1 MPYTLE
7 AVSGPAS
14 GRQFNISTDGPMI
27 FGRGIR
33 ANFAIPEDPHLSG
46 VHFSVERSGDAY
58 TLCDLGSTNGTY
70 LRDERVTAL
79 TLAPGVVFTAGN
91 STFRILAPPADEWPG
106 FPPEKKK
113 FISKLYDAGEPVFA
127 VLDASRDDRIPS
139 FLAAFDVE
147 NQSLYEGNEAE
158 ELRDVAPYLALVPKS
173 SKLIHTL
180 FHEGWGRSW
189 GIYLTSKKSLAD
201 IRQHL
206 QKFLT
211 LHSEDGRARYFRFYD
226 PRILRAYLPS
236 RTAEEELA
244 FYGPVSRFVVQGAD
258 PTTAIEFRRPDPGMK
273 TYLKLPD

>member
-1 MPYTLE
+1 
-7 AVSGPAS
+7 
-14 GRQFNISTDGPMI
+14 MI

-33 ANFAIPEDPHLSG
+33 AHFSIPEDPHLSS
-46 VHFSVERSGDAY
+46 VHFSLERTGEAY

-70 LRDERVTAL
+70 LEDDRVTSSAI
-79 TLAPGVVFTAGN
+79 APGVVFSAGT
-91 STFRILAPPADEWPG
+91 SKFRILAPPPDEWPD
-106 FPPEKKK
+106 FPADKKA
-113 FISKLYDAGEPVFA
+113 FLSKLYDAGEPVFA

-147 NQSLYEGNEAE
+147 SLSLYEGREAE
-158 ELRDVAPYLALVPKS
+158 ELRDVAPYLALVPKT

-189 GIYLTSKKSLAD
+189 GIYLTSKKNLAD

-211 LHSEDGRARYFRFYD
+211 LHGDDGHARYFRFYD

-244 FYGPVSRFVVQGAD
+244 FYGPVLRFVMQGAD
-258 PTTAIEFRRPDPGMK
+258 PTTVIEFRRPDPSMK
-273 TYLKLPD
+273 TYIRVPD